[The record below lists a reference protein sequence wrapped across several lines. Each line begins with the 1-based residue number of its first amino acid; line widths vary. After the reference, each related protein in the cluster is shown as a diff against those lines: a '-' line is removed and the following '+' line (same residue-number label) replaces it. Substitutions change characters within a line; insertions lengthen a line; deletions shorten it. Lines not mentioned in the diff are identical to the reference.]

1 MLCKWI
7 VSVATAIIPSNRD
20 EYGWAGCCPRT
31 SQYIDWLTDVKKG
44 KKRNEKQKFYL
55 DKR

>member
-7 VSVATAIIPSNRD
+7 VSVVGPSNRD
-20 EYGWAGCCPRT
+20 EYGWAGCRPRT

-44 KKRNEKQKFYL
+44 KKRNEKQKCNL
-55 DKR
+55 DRR